1 MSETMTIGIIGSGR
15 IGKAVATLAVR
26 AGRSVVISN
35 SRGPASLQPL
45 TAELGFNA
53 RAGSVQEAAAQEMV
67 VVAVPWAN
75 LKEALSGLPAWEGR
89 IAIDATNAA
98 LMPDFRVPDLG
109 GRTSSQV
116 FADLAP
122 GARVVKGFNTMMAA
136 ILASEPNVAG
146 GRRVLFYSGD
156 DSGAKKSFLALITD
170 AGFAGIDLG
179 SLAGSAIQQFPGG
192 PLAAINFV
200 KLP

>member
-1 MSETMTIGIIGSGR
+1 MSETRTVGIIGSGR
-15 IGKAVATLAVR
+15 IGKAVATLAAR
-26 AGRSVVISN
+26 AGRSIVISN
-35 SRGPASLQPL
+35 SRGPTSLQPMI
-45 TAELGFNA
+45 AELGTKV
-53 RAGSVQEAAAQEMV
+53 RAGSVKEAAAQEMV

-75 LKEALSGLPAWEGR
+75 LEQALSGLPPWEGR
-89 IAIDATNAA
+89 IVVDATNAA

-116 FADLAP
+116 FADLVP
-122 GARVVKGFNTMMAA
+122 GARVVKGFNTLLAA

-146 GRRVLFYSGD
+146 GKRVLFFSGD
-156 DSGAKKSFLALITD
+156 ESTSKKSFLALIAD

-179 SLAGSAIQQFPGG
+179 SLASSGIQQFPGG